1 MEGCAQARY
10 DESIAAFTDLEP
22 ARFMENPLE
31 YPTPPVEESLPAIP
45 RLNDLTGTT
54 LGDFQLVRR
63 IGQGGMGQVYLARQL
78 SLKRQVAVKILRTD
92 LAANIT
98 ALQRFQAEAEAV
110 AQITHP
116 NIVQVYAINQA
127 DGLHYMALEYVEG
140 RNLRDYLSR
149 KGPPEAPIAINIMRQ
164 VAAALQRAHELG
176 FVHRDIKPEN
186 ILLTRKGE
194 VKVADFGLSRCFAG
208 EQPLNITQSGV
219 TMGTPLYM
227 SPEQVQ
233 GHTVDPRSD
242 IYSFGV
248 TCYHM
253 LAGEPPFKG
262 QSPFEVALQHVQTE
276 PVPLADIRP
285 DLPPEL
291 CAIVARMMAKKPD
304 DRYQTAREVLRD
316 LTRLREGFSSTVAQA
331 ALAQSASSSS
341 TQVRPA
347 PSGAAPTV
355 AESQLLAAS
364 RSHWGRWLL
373 IATLLLAVGSVGAA
387 IHWKTNPR
395 QFANGAGAE
404 AQPLEQIPNP
414 ARSQEDDLKKRLQV
428 RDKSDHEALNALLEL
443 AMLQVREKRFDE
455 ALELFAEDKLKALPA
470 LAEPQ
475 KTFLQMTAKS
485 GSPLSYYTLLGAL
498 GKGIILSLRD
508 QVDESNREFRRAM
521 RIPVAPKAK
530 VNQPQS
536 VDLFLGRYDHWKRA
550 VADALERNSKN
561 NQGKALDEY
570 LNRYRQYSRMR

>member
-1 MEGCAQARY
+1 
-10 DESIAAFTDLEP
+10 
-22 ARFMENPLE
+22 MENPLD
-31 YPTPPVEESLPAIP
+31 YPTPPAEEPVPPIP
-45 RLNDLTGTT
+45 RPNDLTGRT

-63 IGQGGMGQVYLARQL
+63 LGQGGMGQVYLARQL

-92 LAANIT
+92 LAANMT

-127 DGLHYMALEYVEG
+127 DDLHYMALEYVEG

-149 KGPPEAPIAINIMRQ
+149 KGPPDAAIAINIMRQ
-164 VAAALQRAHELG
+164 IAAALQRAHELG

-233 GHTVDPRSD
+233 GQTVDPRSD

-262 QSPFEVALQHVQTE
+262 QAPFEVALQHVQST
-276 PVPLADIRP
+276 PVPLADVRP

-291 CAIVARMMAKKPD
+291 CAIIARMMAKKPD

-316 LTRLREGFSSTVAQA
+316 LTRIREGSSTLAQA

-341 TQVRPA
+341 TQVHPA
-347 PSGAAPTV
+347 PSAAVPAV
-355 AESQLLAAS
+355 SDSQALPPSPA
-364 RSHWGRWLL
+364 HWGRWMLV
-373 IATLLLAVGSVGAA
+373 AALLLAVGFVGAGV
-387 IHWKTNPR
+387 HWKTNPR
-395 QFANGAGAE
+395 KLTNGGNVE
-404 AQPLEQIPNP
+404 ASPLEQFPNP
-414 ARSQEDDLKKRLQV
+414 ARAQEDELRKRLSV
-428 RDKSDHEALNALLEL
+428 YTKSDHEVLNALLEL
-443 AMLQVREKRFDE
+443 AILLVREKRYDE
-455 ALELFAEDKLKALPA
+455 ALELFPDDRKSLPGDKKNLPSYLHEA
-470 LAEPQ
+470 Q
-475 KTFLQMTAKS
+475 RTYQQMTAKFGGGPPPPS
-485 GSPLSYYTLLGAL
+485 FDRLLNAL
-498 GKGIILSLRD
+498 GRGIILSVRD
-508 QVDESNREFRRAM
+508 QVDDSNKEFLKVMKVPA
-521 RIPVAPKAK
+521 APKAK
-530 VNQPQS
+530 AAQRQA
-536 VDLFLGRYDHWKRA
+536 VDVFLGRYDHWKRA
-550 VADALERNSKN
+550 VADALDRNSKN
-561 NQGKALDEY
+561 LGKALDPE
-570 LNRYRQYSRMR
+570 LNRYRQYSRMP